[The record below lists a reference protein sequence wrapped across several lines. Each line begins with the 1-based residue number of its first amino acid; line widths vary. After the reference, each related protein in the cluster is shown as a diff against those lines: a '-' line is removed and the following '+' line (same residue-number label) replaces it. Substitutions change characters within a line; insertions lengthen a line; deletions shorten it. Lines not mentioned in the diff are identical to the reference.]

1 MWLLRAQG
9 FLAVGAAGA
18 LVCALGSGQVAC
30 SSSSSGG
37 PYTGSGSGSSSGGGD
52 DSGGSSGGSSGGG
65 SGSSSGGGEAGVEPS
80 IMISSPTS
88 GSTVT
93 PMGAMDT
100 VDVQFTV
107 DNFTF
112 FMAMAAGC
120 SATSDNCG
128 HVDVLVDGS
137 ACTPM
142 GSPYDNADT
151 TGSPATAIL
160 STCPMVNGNH
170 KITLEL
176 HHNDDT
182 PIQVG
187 GMTVQDSVMVTAGS
201 GGGDAG
207 SD

>member
-1 MWLLRAQG
+1 
-9 FLAVGAAGA
+9 
-18 LVCALGSGQVAC
+18 
-30 SSSSSGG
+30 
-37 PYTGSGSGSSSGGGD
+37 
-52 DSGGSSGGSSGGG
+52 
-65 SGSSSGGGEAGVEPS
+65 
-80 IMISSPTS
+80 
-88 GSTVT
+88 
-93 PMGAMDT
+93 MDT
-100 VDVQFTV
+100 VDVAFMVTS
-107 DNFTF
+107 FSF
-112 FMAMAAGC
+112 FAPGASGC
-120 SATSDNCG
+120 AATSDNCG
-128 HVDVLVDGS
+128 HVHVLVDGT

-160 STCPMVNGNH
+160 STCPTVSGNH

-176 HHNDDT
+176 HHTDHS